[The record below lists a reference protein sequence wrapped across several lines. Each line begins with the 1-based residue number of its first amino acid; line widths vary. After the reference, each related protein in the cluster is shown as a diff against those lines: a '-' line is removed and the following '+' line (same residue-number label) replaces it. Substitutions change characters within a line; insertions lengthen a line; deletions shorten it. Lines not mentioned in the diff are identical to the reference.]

1 MTAVRLIVDLPQTG
15 DWNMAVDEALLHSA
29 ATGITTLRFY
39 EWSVPTLSL
48 GYFQEYLQ
56 REQHGPSRDCA
67 CVRRSTGG
75 GAILHDQELTYSITS
90 PAAGRGSSKCAS
102 VYDLFHEALVRA
114 LLHWSVQAR
123 PCQDSDERRRG
134 VPPPFLCFER
144 RARGD
149 VLIGDRKVCGSAQ
162 RRHRGALLQHGSVIL
177 KSSVCAPGI
186 QGIEEMA
193 GRRLQSRDLAEAWRA
208 EIAAAWGA
216 CWNAAE
222 LSPVEREQAQQIFA
236 DQFAHPQWLNRR

>member
-1 MTAVRLIVDLPQTG
+1 MTAVRLIVDPGQPG
-15 DWNMAVDEALLHSA
+15 DWNMAVDESLLQSA

-75 GAILHDQELTYSITS
+75 GAILHDHELTYSFTM
-90 PAAGRGSSKCAS
+90 PAAGRGDSEGES

-114 LLHWSVQAR
+114 LSHWSVQAR
-123 PCQDSDERRRG
+123 LSQTSDEHPG
-134 VPPPFLCFER
+134 GTSPPFLCFER
-144 RARGD
+144 HARGD
-149 VLIGDRKVCGSAQ
+149 VLMGECKVCGSAQ
-162 RRHRGALLQHGSVIL
+162 RRSRGALLQHGSVIL
-177 KSSVCAPGI
+177 KGSAFAPGI
-186 QGIEEMA
+186 QGIEEIA

-208 EIAAAWGA
+208 EIAAATGA

-222 LSPVEREQAQQIFA
+222 LSTVEWEQAEVLCA
-236 DQFAHPQWLNRR
+236 DRFTHPGWLNRR